1 MAGDA
6 RISPRSGSI
15 NRSNLSRIMKH
26 YTHITHFYEPIEG
39 LVIEIEHDGRIY
51 IRYRKELC
59 DLRDFDFT
67 NPEDAQVLVA
77 IADTF
82 KLHYQTIIHHTLTPT
97 SDEQ

>member
-1 MAGDA
+1 
-6 RISPRSGSI
+6 
-15 NRSNLSRIMKH
+15 MKH
-26 YTHITHFYEPIEG
+26 YTQTNHFYEPMDG

-51 IRYRKELC
+51 IRHERDLC

-67 NPEDAQVLVA
+67 KPEDAEILVA

-82 KLHYQTIIHHTLTPT
+82 KLHYQTIIHPTLTPT